1 MTTKNEIFASNLAAS
16 GYSNEDQLKK
26 ILGKLTE
33 AEIETL
39 EYACY
44 RTAEK
49 LGEDAFECTYYIKD

>member
-1 MTTKNEIFASNLAAS
+1 MTTKNEIFASNLTAS

-33 AEIETL
+33 DEIETL

-49 LGEDAFECTYYIKD
+49 LGADAFECSYYIKD